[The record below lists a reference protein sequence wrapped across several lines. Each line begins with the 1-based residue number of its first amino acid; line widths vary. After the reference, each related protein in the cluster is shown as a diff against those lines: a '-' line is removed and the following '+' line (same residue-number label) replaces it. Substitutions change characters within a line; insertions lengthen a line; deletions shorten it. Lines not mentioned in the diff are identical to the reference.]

1 MKITKK
7 NLQKLI
13 KEETEAY
20 ISEQESETPRSAHI
34 DGSEFAGAGKYIGKG
49 GNKAYEIAKC
59 KKSWER
65 NNGKWVY
72 GMEYCEDL
80 VASQG
85 DDSTPSGDTAQNWQA
100 NTEERID
107 SIEQRLQDA
116 GINEAKQGLLALIKE
131 ETNKVVKE
139 FINEADPGQRSPFK
153 VGDKSK
159 SGAVWGL
166 NSTQGMGSDYSENEQ
181 YIMQMVSR
189 SLQKVI
195 GKYNLQIKDLYDK
208 VDELSDLVYKDLS
221 DADADS
227 EDLPIDLANQPNQPL
242 P

>member
-7 NLQKLI
+7 NLVRI
-13 KEETEAY
+13 VKEETEAY
-20 ISEQESETPRSAHI
+20 ISEQGSDARGAHLA
-34 DGSEFAGAGKYIGKG
+34 GSEFAGAGKYIGKG
-49 GNKAYEIAKC
+49 GDEAYERDKC
-59 KKSWER
+59 KKSWEIH
-65 NNGKWVY
+65 GQWVQ
-72 GMEYCEDL
+72 GMDHCEKL
-80 VASQG
+80 MAMHS
-85 DDSTPSGDTAQNWQA
+85 DDSTPSGDSAQNWQA

-116 GINEAKQGLLALIKE
+116 GINEVKQGLLALIKE
-131 ETNKVVKE
+131 ETSKVIKE
-139 FINEADPGQRSPFK
+139 FINEAVPGPRSPFK

-195 GKYNLQIKDLYDK
+195 GRYNLQIKDLYDK

-221 DADADS
+221 DTGSETDA
-227 EDLPIDLANQPNQPL
+227 EDAPIDLANQTGQPKL
-242 P
+242 